1 MQFHPLPNG
10 QQMPMIGLGT
20 FNLRDQSGADAVT
33 AAIEL
38 GYTHIDTASGYN
50 NEEIVGLGIRQS
62 GRARQDLFVTTKV
75 GRDDLAAAAVRTS
88 AEASLARL
96 QLDYVD
102 LLLIHWP
109 NLEVPLDETLDVFAQ
124 LVDGGKVRT
133 IGISNFIRPRVD
145 KAVELSRLPIAV
157 NQVEYHPHLDQEAL
171 RQHCQNH
178 GILLTAYSPLAQGAI
193 VQDETL
199 IAIGAECGKSP
210 AQIALRWLL
219 DKQIAAIPKASSV
232 QHMASNID
240 LFDWSLS
247 TEQTARINA
256 IETVNRVIDWWPG
269 DFDSDE

>member
-1 MQFHPLPNG
+1 
-10 QQMPMIGLGT
+10 MIGLGT